1 MEAAGFRTSFGTMST
16 SGLAVAKATRSSA
29 SSLRCTTSQQ
39 PEALSPQTRLFQSQ
53 KLQCMTSHPRAAPRA
68 QNFVPEF
75 PWLKY
80 EPSLVCICVCNFL
93 SSQQLA
99 HQFLLM
105 LTCIPIYHAEEPLNL
120 LIQGVTG
127 AVHSVPPSWTFCTR
141 WVAVSLFV
149 EMTKT
154 VSHNKSDRAREIYG
168 LGDGCHSQT
177 PRSGRREITR
187 KMIYYNTLD
196 SLLVLIGNSSR
207 Y

>member
-75 PWLKY
+75 PSLKY
-80 EPSLVCICVCNFL
+80 APSLVCICVCNFL

-105 LTCIPIYHAEEPLNL
+105 LTCIPTYHTEEPLNRYRRSC
-120 LIQGVTG
+120 
-127 AVHSVPPSWTFCTR
+127 AFCPAIFDILHPLGSRKFVCGNDKDRFVQQIRPCKGDIWLGR
-141 WVAVSLFV
+141 WMPF
-149 EMTKT
+149 
-154 VSHNKSDRAREIYG
+154 I
-168 LGDGCHSQT
+168 
-177 PRSGRREITR
+177 RSRRRIET
-187 KMIYYNTLD
+187 
-196 SLLVLIGNSSR
+196 
-207 Y
+207 